1 MGGLRAFRFRFLT
14 HSPPPPAQQ
23 EWRDLMSLLA
33 TESCDMYRS
42 VVYRTPE
49 FYEYFMQSTAAR

>member
-1 MGGLRAFRFRFLT
+1 
-14 HSPPPPAQQ
+14 
-23 EWRDLMSLLA
+23 MSLLA

-49 FYEYFMQSTAAR
+49 FYDYFMQSTAARCGRVRVAGR